1 MSTVQKITPNLW
13 FNGNAEEAAEHY
25 VSIFPNSR
33 ICRKLHITEDVAK
46 AMGVPEGSLLLIE
59 FELDGQ
65 IFQGLNGGPQF
76 TFNEAI
82 SLVVNCKDQQEV
94 DRYWEKLG
102 AGGDKEAQQCGW
114 LKDKFGVSW
123 QVVPTAFIDMITDK
137 DPVKV
142 NRAMAAMMRM
152 KKLNLAEMTKAFN
165 GK

>member
-76 TFNEAI
+76 TFNEAS
-82 SLVVNCKDQQEV
+82 SLNVNCKDQKAV
-94 DRYWEKLG
+94 DHYWEKLG
-102 AGGDKEAQQCGW
+102 AGGDPKAEAFGEMNREYSEQWPNITRKKPAPADADQW
-114 LKDKFGVSW
+114 KD
-123 QVVPTAFIDMITDK
+123 VPNK
-137 DPVKV
+137 Y
-142 NRAMAAMMRM
+142 
-152 KKLNLAEMTKAFN
+152 AEHFSPKPGT
-165 GK
+165 